1 MSNRPD
7 IVLNTKLAP
16 AAGCSHYP
24 YDPAKSY
31 TAGDTVTFNGS
42 LYRVL
47 AAVTAGVIPPI
58 EVATPAVP
66 GIQRYSLMSRG
77 RTSPEPFDATKP
89 YFQDQ
94 VVTYNGGLYLL
105 DAPSV
110 PIGTAPTSAQWLP
123 LSDGLGLTLEESMT
137 LQLAN
142 VTPGTGVTAGHNPL
156 NSYDLQRVK
165 GHRFR
170 YIVAGGVL
178 ASGEVLATV
187 TFPLPFPGAK
197 KPPRI
202 TLSPGNQGAVAAGLY
217 AEPLTSGLMIVGY
230 SIRVAYTVPVG
241 ARVDVATQV
250 DAYLS

>member
-7 IVLNTKLAP
+7 IIVNAKSTSAPSCTHSAYDVTKTY
-16 AAGCSHYP
+16 AAG
-24 YDPAKSY
+24 DM
-31 TAGDTVTFNGS
+31 VTFNGS
-42 LYRVL
+42 LYKVL
-47 AAVTAGVIPPI
+47 AAVAAGVIPPV

-66 GIQRYSLMSRG
+66 GAPKYSLMSRG
-77 RTSPEPFDATKP
+77 RTTAETYDATKP

-110 PIGTAPTSAQWLP
+110 PIGTAPTAAPWLP
-123 LSDGLGLTLEESMT
+123 LSDGMGLTLEESMT
-137 LQLAN
+137 LQLPN
-142 VTPGTGVTAGHNPL
+142 VAAGAGVAVAHNPL

-165 GHRFR
+165 GHRLR

-187 TFPLPFPGAK
+187 MFPLPFPGAK

-241 ARVDVATQV
+241 TRIDVVAQV

>member
-7 IVLNTKLAP
+7 IVVNTKLAP

-31 TAGDTVTFNGS
+31 AAGDTVTFNGS

-66 GIQRYSLMSRG
+66 GTPRYRLMSRG
-77 RTSPEPFDATKP
+77 RTSPEPYDATKP

-123 LSDGLGLTLEESMT
+123 LCDGLGLTLEESMT
-137 LQLAN
+137 LQLPN
-142 VTPGTGVTAGHNPL
+142 LTPGTGVNVAHNPL

-170 YIVAGGVL
+170 YTVAGGTLL
-178 ASGEVLATV
+178 AGDFV
-187 TFPLPFPGAK
+187 TKVVFPLPFSGTR
-197 KPPRI
+197 KPPRMSA
-202 TLSPGNQGAVAAGLY
+202 TPGNLGAVAAGLY
-217 AEPLTSGLMIVGY
+217 IEPLTSGLATIGY
-230 SIRVAYTVPVG
+230 ALRVAIPVPVG
-241 ARVDVATQV
+241 TQIDVAVQV
-250 DAYLS
+250 DAYLG